1 MGEGGGVCERGD
13 GRTSSRPRTALL
25 LLHITIRHK
34 RPTDI
39 NRIRRIQPR
48 RRLLH
53 AMHDRVRPIERAEI
67 EIMLIGQHL
76 GAVDRAQRRG
86 VEGEQQGHERRHC
99 CAAGVDVHAGWVVG
113 AKLRGEEM
121 GDARRRRVGAVG
133 EEWVGWMRM
142 CVWFAQW
149 DGRGR
154 ASAVGAPVAG
164 VAVAAAWPD
173 LVMTRCVARSRT
185 CFCNR
190 QGTSLG
196 T

>member
-86 VEGEQQGHERRHC
+86 VEGEQQGHEHRHC

-121 GDARRRRVGAVG
+121 GGARRRRVGAVG
-133 EEWVGWMRM
+133 EEWLGWVRM

-149 DGRGR
+149 DGRVR
-154 ASAVGAPVAG
+154 
-164 VAVAAAWPD
+164 
-173 LVMTRCVARSRT
+173 LVLL
-185 CFCNR
+185 
-190 QGTSLG
+190 SLVSLSLLLG
-196 T
+196 PTWS